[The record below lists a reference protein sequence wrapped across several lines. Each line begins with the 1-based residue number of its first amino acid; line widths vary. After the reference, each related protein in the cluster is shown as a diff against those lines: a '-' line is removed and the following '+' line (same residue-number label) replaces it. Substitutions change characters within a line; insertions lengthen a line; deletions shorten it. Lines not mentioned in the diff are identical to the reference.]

1 VKLTWL
7 FNFLAS
13 VPFSVLSFKL
23 NPYFSGKSIHSMES
37 IIPKSAPFNQTMKS
51 KTFKN
56 RNKKR
61 QNLLYDHIVFHTKY
75 NRPMLNKKIRSR
87 AKEIICEV
95 MDDLSCEVIEIDVL
109 SNHVHLLFGFPPT
122 LPPSKIVT
130 KVKGI
135 LSRVLRQEF
144 PILVKKCPKALW
156 QVKGAHYSVG
166 NEIKRVREYIR
177 NQGPHH
183 GYKP

>member
-1 VKLTWL
+1 
-7 FNFLAS
+7 
-13 VPFSVLSFKL
+13 
-23 NPYFSGKSIHSMES
+23 
-37 IIPKSAPFNQTMKS
+37 MKS
-51 KTFKN
+51 KTVKN

-75 NRPMLNKKIRSR
+75 NRPMLNKQMRSR
-87 AKEIICEV
+87 VKVIICEV
-95 MDDLSCEVIEIDVL
+95 MDDLGCEVIEIDAL

-122 LPPSKIVT
+122 LAPSKIVT

-135 LSRVLRQEF
+135 SSRLLRKEF
-144 PILVKKCPKALW
+144 PILVKMCPKALW
-156 QVKGAHYSVG
+156 QVKVAHVSVG
-166 NEIKRVREYIR
+166 NEMNRVRKYIR